1 MIPSLVGTMDTRVAL
16 ITGGTRNI
24 GLAIAKRLAQ
34 DGYIPVV
41 TYVRNRAAADAAH
54 NVLRAIQPRAVV
66 IQADVTAP
74 AAVDNLFRVIQ
85 DQFGRLDVL
94 VNNVGPFL
102 ARSVADMTI
111 GEWRMII
118 DGNLSSAFYCTKAA
132 LPIMRQQRAGHIIN
146 IGSLN
151 VELARGAP
159 NVVAYNAAK
168 AGLVVLTRSLAR
180 SEGPYGIRVNM
191 VNPGFIETDHTTEA
205 DRKTLPPTI
214 PLRRLGTPEDVAAA
228 VHFLVSEES
237 SYITGA
243 IINVAGGL
251 WV

>member
-1 MIPSLVGTMDTRVAL
+1 MSDPVAVV
-16 ITGGTRNI
+16 TGGTRNI
-24 GLAIAKRLAQ
+24 GLAIARRLAQ
-34 DGYIPVV
+34 AGYIPVV
-41 TYVRNRAAADAAH
+41 TYVRNHEAAEAARAALTALH
-54 NVLRAIQPRAVV
+54 PRAVV

-74 AAVDNLFRVIQ
+74 TAVEHLFRVLR

-111 GEWRMII
+111 AEWRMMIE
-118 DGNLSSAFYCTKAA
+118 GNLSSAFYCSKFA
-132 LPIMRQQRAGHIIN
+132 LPLMRQQHAGHIIN

-159 NVVAYNAAK
+159 NAVAYNAAK

-191 VNPGFIETDHTTEA
+191 VNPGFIETDNTTDA
-205 DRKTLPPTI
+205 DRTTLPPSI

-228 VHFLVSEES
+228 VHFLVSDEA

-243 IINVAGGL
+243 VINVAGGL

>member
-1 MIPSLVGTMDTRVAL
+1 MTSDPVAL

-34 DGYIPVV
+34 AGCIPVV
-41 TYVRNRAAADAAH
+41 TYVRNREAAEAARES
-54 NVLRAIQPRAVV
+54 LEAITPRAVV
-66 IQADVTAP
+66 VQTDVTAP
-74 AAVDNLFRVIQ
+74 AAVAHLFRLIV

-102 ARSVADMTI
+102 VRTVAEMSVE
-111 GEWRMII
+111 EWRYIL
-118 DGNLSSAFYCTKAA
+118 DGNLSSAFYCCKAA
-132 LPIMRQQRAGHIIN
+132 LPIMRQQGRGNIVN

-191 VNPGFIETDHTTEA
+191 VNPGFIETDATTDA
-205 DRKTLPPTI
+205 DRETLPPSI
-214 PLRRLGTPEDVAAA
+214 PLRRLGRPEDVAEA
-228 VHFLVSEES
+228 VHFLVSDAA
-237 SYITGA
+237 SYITGT

>member
-1 MIPSLVGTMDTRVAL
+1 MSDPVA
-16 ITGGTRNI
+16 IVTGGTRNI
-24 GLAIAKRLAQ
+24 GLAIAERLAQ
-34 DGYIPVV
+34 AGYIPVV
-41 TYVRNRAAADAAH
+41 TYVRNWEAAEAARAALQTLA
-54 NVLRAIQPRAVV
+54 PRAVV

-74 AAVDNLFRVIQ
+74 AAVDHLFRLVM

-102 ARSVADMTI
+102 ARTVAEMTVE
-111 GEWRMII
+111 EWRMIL
-118 DGNLSSAFYCTKAA
+118 DGNLSSAFYCSKAA
-132 LPIMRQQRAGHIIN
+132 LPIMRQQGHGNIVN

-159 NVVAYNAAK
+159 NIVAYNAAK

-180 SEGPYGIRVNM
+180 SEGPYGVRVNM
-191 VNPGFIETDHTTEA
+191 VNPGFIETDATTDA
-205 DRKTLPPTI
+205 DRDTLPHSI
-214 PLRRLGTPEDVAAA
+214 PLRRLGRPEDVAEA
-228 VHFLVSEES
+228 VYFLVSEAA
-237 SYITGA
+237 SYITGT

>member
-1 MIPSLVGTMDTRVAL
+1 MSDPVA
-16 ITGGTRNI
+16 IVTGGTRNI
-24 GLAIAKRLAQ
+24 GLAIAERLAQ
-34 DGYIPVV
+34 AGYIPVV
-41 TYVRNRAAADAAH
+41 TYVRNREAAEAA
-54 NVLRAIQPRAVV
+54 RAALQTLAPRAVV

-74 AAVDNLFRVIQ
+74 AAVDHLFRLVM

-102 ARSVADMTI
+102 ARTVAEMTVE
-111 GEWRMII
+111 EWRMIL
-118 DGNLSSAFYCTKAA
+118 DGNLSSAFYCSKAA
-132 LPIMRQQRAGHIIN
+132 LPIMRQQGHGNIVN

-159 NVVAYNAAK
+159 NIVAYNAAK

-180 SEGPYGIRVNM
+180 SEGPYGVRVNM
-191 VNPGFIETDHTTEA
+191 VNPGFIETDATTDA
-205 DRKTLPPTI
+205 DRDTLPHSI
-214 PLRRLGTPEDVAAA
+214 PLRRLGRPEDVAEA
-228 VHFLVSEES
+228 VYFLVSEAA
-237 SYITGA
+237 SYITGT

>member
-1 MIPSLVGTMDTRVAL
+1 MSDPVA
-16 ITGGTRNI
+16 IVTGGTRNI
-24 GLAIAKRLAQ
+24 GLAIAERLAQ
-34 DGYIPVV
+34 AGYTPVV
-41 TYVRNRAAADAAH
+41 TYVRNHEAAAAARAALQALA
-54 NVLRAIQPRAVV
+54 PRAVV
-66 IQADVTAP
+66 VQADVTAP
-74 AAVDNLFRVIQ
+74 AAVDHLFRLVM

-102 ARSVADMTI
+102 ARTVAEMAVE
-111 GEWRMII
+111 EWRMIL
-118 DGNLSSAFYCTKAA
+118 DGNLSSAFYCSKAA
-132 LPIMRQQRAGHIIN
+132 LTIMRQQGHGNIVN

-191 VNPGFIETDHTTEA
+191 VNPGFIETDATTDA
-205 DRKTLPPTI
+205 DRDTLPHSI
-214 PLRRLGTPEDVAAA
+214 PLRRLGRPEDVAEA
-228 VHFLVSEES
+228 VYFLVSEAA
-237 SYITGA
+237 SYITGT

>member
-1 MIPSLVGTMDTRVAL
+1 MEGQRVAL
-16 ITGGTRNI
+16 VTGGTRNI
-24 GLAIAKRLAQ
+24 GLAIALGLAE
-34 DGYIPVV
+34 DGYTPIV
-41 TYVRNRAAADAAH
+41 TYRRNRAAAEAALDR
-54 NVLRAIQPRAVV
+54 LRRVAPQALAV
-66 IQADVTAP
+66 QADATAP
-74 AAVDNLFRVIQ
+74 AAVENVMRLIS

-102 ARSVADMTI
+102 ARSIPEMSVA
-111 GEWRMII
+111 EWHMIL

-132 LPIMRQQRAGHIIN
+132 LPLMRQQHRGVIIN

-159 NVVAYNAAK
+159 NVAAYNAAK

-191 VNPGFIETDHTTEA
+191 VNPGFIETENTTEA
-205 DRKTLPPTI
+205 DRRDLPPVI
-214 PLRRLGTPEDVAAA
+214 PLRRLGQPEDVANA
-228 VHFLVSEES
+228 VRYLVSDAAA
-237 SYITGA
+237 YITGA
-243 IINVAGGL
+243 VLNVAGGL

>member
-1 MIPSLVGTMDTRVAL
+1 MSDPVA
-16 ITGGTRNI
+16 IVTGGTRNI
-24 GLAIAKRLAQ
+24 GLAIAERLAQ
-34 DGYIPVV
+34 AGYIPVV
-41 TYVRNRAAADAAH
+41 TYVRNWEAAEAARAALQTLA
-54 NVLRAIQPRAVV
+54 PRAVV

-74 AAVDNLFRVIQ
+74 AAVDHLFRLVM

-102 ARSVADMTI
+102 ARTVAEMTVE
-111 GEWRMII
+111 EWRMIL
-118 DGNLSSAFYCTKAA
+118 DGNLSSAFYCSKAA
-132 LPIMRQQRAGHIIN
+132 LPIMRQQGHGNIVN

-159 NVVAYNAAK
+159 NIVAYNAAR

-180 SEGPYGIRVNM
+180 SEGPYGVRVNM
-191 VNPGFIETDHTTEA
+191 VNPGFIETDATTDA
-205 DRKTLPPTI
+205 DRDTLPHSI
-214 PLRRLGTPEDVAAA
+214 PLRRLGRPEDVAEA
-228 VHFLVSEES
+228 VYFLVSEAA
-237 SYITGA
+237 SYITGT

>member
-1 MIPSLVGTMDTRVAL
+1 MSEMPVAL
-16 ITGGTRNI
+16 VTGGTRNI

-34 DGYIPVV
+34 AGYVPVV
-41 TYVRNRAAADAAH
+41 TYVRNREAAEAA
-54 NVLRAIQPRAVV
+54 RAALEQVAPRAVV
-66 IQADVTAP
+66 VQADVTAP
-74 AAVDNLFRVIQ
+74 AAVDHLFRLIQ

-102 ARSVADMTI
+102 VRTAADMTVE
-111 GEWRMII
+111 EWRFILE
-118 DGNLSSAFYCTKAA
+118 GNLSSAFYCSRAA
-132 LPIMRQQRAGHIIN
+132 LPMMRQQGHGNIVN

-191 VNPGFIETDHTTEA
+191 VNPGFIETDATTDA
-205 DRKTLPPTI
+205 DRETLPRTI
-214 PLRRLGTPEDVAAA
+214 PLRRLGRPEDVAEA
-228 VHFLVSEES
+228 VHFLVSDAA
-237 SYITGA
+237 SYITGTV
-243 IINVAGGL
+243 INVAGGL

>member
-1 MIPSLVGTMDTRVAL
+1 MSDSVA
-16 ITGGTRNI
+16 IVTGGTRNI
-24 GLAIAKRLAQ
+24 GLAIAERLAQ
-34 DGYIPVV
+34 AGYTPVV
-41 TYVRNRAAADAAH
+41 TYVRNHEAAEAARAALQALA
-54 NVLRAIQPRAVV
+54 PRAVV
-66 IQADVTAP
+66 VQADVTAP
-74 AAVDNLFRVIQ
+74 AAVDHLFRLVM

-102 ARSVADMTI
+102 ARTVAEMTVE
-111 GEWRMII
+111 EWRMIL
-118 DGNLSSAFYCTKAA
+118 DGNLSSAFYCSKAA
-132 LPIMRQQRAGHIIN
+132 LTIMRQQGHGNIVN

-191 VNPGFIETDHTTEA
+191 VNPGFIETDATTDA
-205 DRKTLPPTI
+205 DRDTLPHSI
-214 PLRRLGTPEDVAAA
+214 PLRRLGRPEDVAEA
-228 VHFLVSEES
+228 VYFLVSEAA
-237 SYITGA
+237 SYITGT